1 MRDSGSLGI
10 DEVEKQGW
18 LDTGMTLGRCHMMSP
33 IYNYAREHAYVY
45 GVFLNV
51 SGL

>member
-10 DEVEKQGW
+10 DEVEKQGG
-18 LDTGMTLGRCHMMSP
+18 LDTGTTLGRCHMMSP
-33 IYNYAREHAYVY
+33 IYNHARKNADVY

>member
-10 DEVEKQGW
+10 DEVEKQGG
-18 LDTGMTLGRCHMMSP
+18 LDTGTTLGRCYMSP
-33 IYNYAREHAYVY
+33 IYNHAREHADVY
-45 GVFLNV
+45 GVFFSV

>member
-10 DEVEKQGW
+10 DEVEKQGG
-18 LDTGMTLGRCHMMSP
+18 LDTGTTLGRCHMMSP
-33 IYNYAREHAYVY
+33 IYNAREDADMY
-45 GVFLNV
+45 GVIFNV

>member
-10 DEVEKQGW
+10 EEVEKQGG
-18 LDTGMTLGRCHMMSP
+18 LDTGTTLGRCHMMSP
-33 IYNYAREHAYVY
+33 IYNARENADVF

>member
-10 DEVEKQGW
+10 NEVKKQGG
-18 LDTGMTLGRCHMMSP
+18 LDTGTTLGRYHMMSP
-33 IYNYAREHAYVY
+33 IYNHARKYADVY
-45 GVFLNV
+45 GVFFNI

>member
-10 DEVEKQGW
+10 DEVEKQGG
-18 LDTGMTLGRCHMMSP
+18 LDTGTTLGRCHMMSP
-33 IYNYAREHAYVY
+33 IYNHARKNVAVY
-45 GVFLNV
+45 GVFWVV